1 MDYVLT
7 SNGSPFT
14 KCPNPT
20 MLKPLQMLA
29 KSCKNR
35 SMCDHVWSDV
45 GAVPSFFFLWWRESC
60 TWKRSSQFSHW
71 CAYPRLWSQALV
83 VAERRR
89 SHRQRAGTCFLQKA
103 AGLSPRDRWEV
114 TEEHREELLLLPNT
128 FVVIYILLNHN
139 HNTNY
144 PNDPDQK
151 FTYPGDWPW

>member
-45 GAVPSFFFLWWRESC
+45 GAVPSFVFCGEERAVHESEAVNLVIDVPTLAYGHKLW
-60 TWKRSSQFSHW
+60 
-71 CAYPRLWSQALV
+71 
-83 VAERRR
+83 
-89 SHRQRAGTCFLQKA
+89 
-103 AGLSPRDRWEV
+103 
-114 TEEHREELLLLPNT
+114 
-128 FVVIYILLNHN
+128 
-139 HNTNY
+139 
-144 PNDPDQK
+144 
-151 FTYPGDWPW
+151 